1 MALFTVNTLIDEN
14 DGVNVGAVSLRDAIA
29 AANATAGP
37 DIIEF
42 DPGLNGTITLTNGDL
57 VITESVT
64 ITGLGANILTIDADD
79 LSRVFTIDDGDDD
92 GADET
97 VEISG
102 LTLTG
107 GNADD
112 GGGIFN
118 TEDLVLSDMVI
129 RGNNATN
136 DGGGVFNAAEARTR
150 IFDSVIRGNDADDDG
165 GGIANDDDGTLVLVR
180 SRVSGN
186 TAADDGGGIVNN
198 GVLRARRSRINN
210 NDAGEDGGGIDND
223 YDSVAI
229 LTNSTIT
236 NNFAGLFGYGGGV
249 HNGYGSYLE
258 INQSTIA
265 DNVAD
270 YGGGVFNS
278 PLAIASITNS
288 TISGNSADSYGGGI
302 ANDNAALLSV
312 SNSTI
317 SGNTAAIGG
326 GGVSN
331 AAYAIAA
338 IANTTISDNST
349 DGTGGGIDNGESA
362 VIDLVN
368 SLISGNTADEGN
380 EIYNLASPYGP
391 LYDGAI
397 YADGNNLFGHS
408 GEDNAA
414 AFYNFAPGASA
425 ITATSDGTNSTDLA
439 DILEPLA
446 DNGGP
451 TQTHALPDGSPAID
465 AGDNSNVPLD
475 DDDQDGDGDF
485 NEDVPFD
492 QRGVAARV
500 TNGTV
505 DIGAYEECFLTGTR
519 ILTDKGEVA
528 VETLQIGDLVQTAE
542 RTLEPIK
549 WIGRQTREPQQVRN
563 PLRSHPIHIKAG
575 ALGNGLPHRDLFVSP
590 DHALLFEG
598 LLINAGALVNG
609 TSIVKT
615 EPTETFTYFHVELDK
630 HALLVAEGTAAE
642 SYLPQKE
649 DRLVYDNGAEYEAL
663 YPHGSKIIL
672 WPLDYPRIS
681 SAVTVP
687 RYIRKQLNQIAAE
700 LGFGEK
706 AA

>member
-1 MALFTVNTLIDEN
+1 MALFTVTNLN
-14 DGVNVGAVSLRDAIA
+14 DGANVAGSLRAAIA
-29 AANATAGP
+29 AANATVGP

-42 DPGLNGTITLTNGDL
+42 TPGLNGTITLTNGEL
-57 VITESVT
+57 TITDSVT
-64 ITGLGANILTIDADD
+64 IVGLGADVTVDAND
-79 LSRVFTIDDGDDD
+79 LSRVFTINDGDDST
-92 GADET
+92 EQT

-102 LTLTG
+102 LTITG

-112 GGGIFN
+112 GGGVFN
-118 TEDLVLSDMVI
+118 AEDLVLSEMVI

-150 IFDSVIRGNDADDDG
+150 IFDSSIRRNSAVDDG
-165 GGIANDDDGTLVLVR
+165 GGVANDYYGTLVLVR
-180 SRVSGN
+180 STISGN
-186 TAADDGGGIVNN
+186 SADDDGGGVTNN
-198 GVLRARRSRINN
+198 GLLRARRSRINN
-210 NDAGEDGGGIDND
+210 NTAGQDGGGIDND
-223 YDSVAI
+223 IYSIAI
-229 LTNSTIT
+229 LDNSTIS
-236 NNFAGLFGYGGGV
+236 NNTAERYGGGIYNDYV
-249 HNGYGSYLE
+249 GTLE
-258 INQSTIA
+258 VNQTTIA
-265 DNVAD
+265 GNSGD

-278 PLAIASITNS
+278 FLADTTITNS
-288 TISGNSADSYGGGI
+288 TISGNTADSYGGGI
-302 ANDNAALLSV
+302 ANDDYAPLLV

-317 SGNTAAIGG
+317 SGNAAGIAGG
-326 GGVSN
+326 GISN
-331 AAYAIAA
+331 AADAIAVVE
-338 IANTTISDNST
+338 NTTISDNFAI
-349 DGTGGGIDNGESA
+349 GTGGGIDNGEDA
-362 VIDLVN
+362 VIGIVN
-368 SLISGNTADEGN
+368 SLVSGNIAALGSEV
-380 EIYNLASPYGP
+380 YNLGTGTVDAN
-391 LYDGAI
+391 A
-397 YADGNNLFGHS
+397 NNLFGDS
-408 GEDNAA
+408 SEDNAD
-414 AFYNFAPGASA
+414 AFYNFTPGASD

-475 DDDQDGDGDF
+475 NGDQDGDGDF

-492 QRGVAARV
+492 QRGAAARV

-505 DIGAYEECFLTGTR
+505 DIGAYEECFLTGTL

-528 VETLQIGDLVQTAE
+528 VETLQIGDLVETAE
-542 RTLEPIK
+542 GTLEPIK
-549 WIGRQTREPQQVRN
+549 WIGRQTREPHQVRN
-563 PLRSHPIHIKAG
+563 PLRSYPIHIKPG

-615 EPTETFTYFHVELDK
+615 EPTETFTYYHVELDK

-649 DRLVYDNGAEYEAL
+649 DRLVYDNGAEYEEL
-663 YPHGSKIIL
+663 YPHASKIIL

-687 RYIRKQLNQIAAE
+687 RYIRKQLDQIATA
-700 LGFGEK
+700 LGFEEK